1 MVGEHVALT
10 LGVPMTDKV
19 LVESDTGP
27 VFAEYIGIPKRVTA
41 SGVRFYETSL
51 EERRAIAVACALELI
66 KTKVSCGGVHIQ
78 HELNALSEYADRI
91 ESALVR

>member
-1 MVGEHVALT
+1 
-10 LGVPMTDKV
+10 MTDKV
-19 LVESDTGP
+19 VVDAEKGA

-66 KTKVSCGGVHIQ
+66 NTKIASGGSHIQ
-78 HELNALSEYADRI
+78 FELNALKEFADRI